1 MRRISE
7 LTFLVLLFLSFIP
20 ALKATH
26 IVGGEMNYTC
36 LGDDQ
41 YEITLTIFRDC
52 FNGDPNAWFDN
63 PASIGIFDRENQL
76 LQEVL
81 VPLMNNDT
89 LNPVLS
95 GECFVVPPNVC
106 VHTTTYR
113 TTITLPPI
121 IGGYQLA
128 YQRCCRNQ
136 TIVNIVEPLA
146 TGATYGVTISEQAL
160 LECNSNPKFQEWP
173 PLYICVDQPISFDQS
188 AIDLDGDSIVYR
200 LCTPLQGANQMIP
213 QPQPPNPPPYQP
225 ITWIDPPY
233 NVDNM
238 LNGAPGGEPLQ
249 INPETGLLTG
259 LPNTIGQFVVGI
271 CIEEYRDGRLI
282 STTRRDFQYNV
293 GICGQSVSSFFA
305 PDIQCDDLT
314 VEFENT
320 SEGANN
326 FQWLF
331 LEDETVLGTSTEI
344 SPSFA
349 FPDTGTYQIMLIAEP
364 GESCRDTFLREVQ
377 LNENSLVPD
386 FNLGIEECSDTLF
399 INIEEN
405 SIDPNGTPLM
415 WDWEVQPEGLKFQG
429 QSPDLFTTIAGEVG
443 VLLTVT
449 AANGCVSEIE
459 KTIVSNAIQVP
470 NYADTLQICQGESIR
485 IGSFIA
491 QDYQFE
497 WTPEGSLD
505 NPNLSNP
512 QANPDS
518 STLYQVLISSQDQ
531 CFYQDSI
538 LVEVDKIE
546 LAFPSDTTT
555 CEQLLT
561 LSIESDSE
569 LRYQWS
575 ESPDFSEI
583 LGTGA
588 DVEVEPMGT
597 TRYYFKVENEF
608 GCQLEDSILIF
619 GNGVDIEAVDLEVS
633 CLGDT
638 IEVQFLNED
647 PNDQL
652 LVEWLSNPSILGT
665 NELMATVLA
674 DRGGVNTFAVNVENQ
689 FGCQAQDS
697 IQIRTVDTGEDVNFF
712 SITTCSD
719 YNVQFISE
727 SPNAVFYRWDF
738 GDPSTPNETA
748 FGVPVTHQYDT
759 AGTYQVTIFVEGNDA
774 CLDTFTNEVIL
785 EDPKINPDFEWQ
797 IESCGDSTTI
807 RFENTSTN
815 FQSSVLGWTW
825 RLDDTVIMGMEV
837 IELTFDM
844 AELIQTTLVLESSDG
859 CLDSLTQEISVP
871 IIEALL
877 QDSLS
882 ICFGDTVGLNPLG
895 NPDLQY
901 SWMPSQ
907 DLDNPL
913 IFSPLASPTNST
925 IYSVSVNTTDSL
937 CQLQQEVFV
946 EVSDPIEFQ
955 LSPDQTLCEESFELM
970 VDAEA
975 NLQVNW
981 ASDPQFQNI
990 LGSGANITVEPA
1002 GVQTYYLRLVDEQGC
1017 EVQDEVTLDGQAIRV
1032 SLGGEETICI
1042 GDTAEL
1048 FVDVLG
1054 QEDLLINWSP
1064 AEGIIGATNT
1074 TSILVNPLEESTYN
1088 LSVSNAA
1095 GCRLDTSVTVN
1106 IFNFVPPLEITAD
1119 RDTVRDGES
1128 AQLMATENGGY
1139 VYSWQPDPSLDAVD
1153 ISDPIAMPTE
1163 TTTYRLNIRDQ
1174 NGCLNEAF
1182 ITIVVFN
1189 PACLP
1194 PFIYVPNAFTPNGD
1208 GRNDEFKV
1216 YGDPIDELELIIY
1229 DRWGEKVFES
1239 SQKEDGWDGTFRGKT
1254 LAPDVYAY
1262 YVRVLCFNGEEFIT
1276 KGNVTLIR

>member
-7 LTFLVLLFLSFIP
+7 LTVLAFLFLLFAP

-113 TTITLPPI
+113 TIITLPPI

-188 AIDLDGDSIVYR
+188 AIDLDGDSIVYQ
-200 LCTPLQGANQMIP
+200 LCTPLQGANQTIP
-213 QPQPPNPPPYQP
+213 QPQPPNPPPYQE
-225 ITWIDPPY
+225 ISWIDPPY

-238 LNGAPGGEPLQ
+238 LNGVPDGEPLQ

-305 PDIQCDDLT
+305 PDVQCDDLT

-331 LEDETVLGTSTEI
+331 LEEETILGTSTEI
-344 SPSFA
+344 SPSFT
-349 FPDTGTYQIMLIAEP
+349 FPDTGTYQVMLIAEP
-364 GESCRDTFLREVQ
+364 DESCRDTFFREVQ

-386 FNLGIEECSDTLF
+386 FDLGIEQCSDTLF
-399 INIEEN
+399 LSVEEN
-405 SIDPNGTPLM
+405 SIDPSGTPLR
-415 WDWEVQPEGLKFQG
+415 WEWEVLPEGTKFQG
-429 QSPDLFTTIAGEVG
+429 QRPDVFTTVAGEVS
-443 VLLTVT
+443 VRLRVT

-459 KTIVSNAIQVP
+459 RSIVSNAIQVP
-470 NYADTLQICQGESIR
+470 NYADTLQICQGESVR
-485 IGSFIA
+485 IGSFNA
-491 QDYQFE
+491 ENYQFE
-497 WTPEGSLD
+497 WSPDGSLD
-505 NPNLSNP
+505 NPSLSNP
-512 QANPDS
+512 QASPENT
-518 STLYQVLISSQDQ
+518 TLYQVLIANQDQ
-531 CFYQDSI
+531 CLYQDSV

-546 LAFPSDTTT
+546 LTFPSDTTI
-555 CEQLLT
+555 CEQQLT
-561 LSIESDSE
+561 LSIESEKE
-569 LRYQWS
+569 LSYQWA
-575 ESPDFSEI
+575 ETPDFSEI
-583 LGTGA
+583 FSQEA
-588 DVEVEPMGT
+588 DVEVEPMGA
-597 TRYYFKVENEF
+597 TRYYFQVENES
-608 GCQLEDSILIF
+608 GCELKDSILVF
-619 GNGVDIEAVDLEVS
+619 GNGVDIEAADVGVA

-638 IEVQFLNED
+638 VIVEFLNED
-647 PNDQL
+647 LNDQL
-652 LVEWLSNPSILGT
+652 QVDWADNASILET
-665 NELMATVLA
+665 NQLKATVLA
-674 DRGGVNTFAVNVENQ
+674 DRGGINTVAVVVENQ
-689 FGCQAQDS
+689 YGCQVEDS
-697 IQIRTVDTGEDVNFF
+697 IQIQIMDTGDDVNFF
-712 SITTCSD
+712 TVTSCSD
-719 YNVQFISE
+719 YNVRFFSE
-727 SPNAVFYRWDF
+727 SPNATFYRWDF
-738 GDPSTPNETA
+738 GDPAAPGASST
-748 FGVPVTHQYDT
+748 GVPVTHQYDT
-759 AGTYQVTIFVEGNDA
+759 SGIYQITVFVEGNEA
-774 CLDTFTNEVIL
+774 CLDTFTVEVPL
-785 EDPKINPDFEWQ
+785 EEPKINPDFTWQ

-807 RFENTSTN
+807 QFQNTSTN
-815 FQSSVLGWTW
+815 LQSSIIDWTW
-825 RLDDTVIMGMEV
+825 RFVDTVIVGMDEL
-837 IELTFDM
+837 ELTFDM
-844 AELIQTTLVLESSDG
+844 AQLIQPTLVLESSDG
-859 CLDSLTQEISVP
+859 CLDSLTLEISVP
-871 IIEALL
+871 IIEALVE
-877 QDSLS
+877 DSLS

-895 NPDLQY
+895 NPDLLY
-901 SWMPSQ
+901 TWTPSQ

-913 IFSPLASPTNST
+913 AFNPLASPSSSAS
-925 IYSVSVNTTDSL
+925 YSVLVKTTDSI

-946 EVSDPIEFQ
+946 EVGDPIEFQ
-955 LSPDQTLCEESFELM
+955 LPGDQTLCEESYELM
-970 VDAEA
+970 VAVEA
-975 NLQVNW
+975 DVQVNW
-981 ASDPQFQNI
+981 AGDSLFQDI
-990 LGSGANITVEPA
+990 LGTEASILVEPDGA
-1002 GVQTYYLRLVDEQGC
+1002 QTYYLRLLDEQGC
-1017 EVQDEVTLDGQAIRV
+1017 EVRDKVFLDGQAIRV
-1032 SLGGEETICI
+1032 TLEGEETICI

-1048 FVDVLG
+1048 FVNVFG
-1054 QEDLLINWSP
+1054 QENLIINWSP
-1064 AEGIIGATNT
+1064 EEGIIGPANAA
-1074 TSILVNPLEESTYN
+1074 SVLVNPIVESSYEVGIINT
-1088 LSVSNAA
+1088 A
-1095 GCRLDTSVTVN
+1095 GCRFDTSITVN
-1106 IFNFVPPLEITAD
+1106 IFNFIPPLEITTD
-1119 RDTVRDGES
+1119 QDTVRDGQS
-1128 AQLMATENGGY
+1128 VQLRATENEGY
-1139 VYSWQPDPSLDAVD
+1139 IYTWQPDPSLDATD
-1153 ISDPIAMPTE
+1153 ISDPIATPTE
-1163 TTTYRLNIRDQ
+1163 TTTYQLDIRDQ
-1174 NGCLNEAF
+1174 NGCLNQAF

-1216 YGDPIDELELIIY
+1216 YGDPIDELELIVY
-1229 DRWGEKVFES
+1229 DRWGEKVFET
-1239 SQKEDGWDGTFRGKT
+1239 SQKDDGWDGTFRGKS
-1254 LAPDVYAY
+1254 LASDVYAY